1 MAEKDFREKKF
12 ISFNDIFADI
22 INVLLFNGS
31 NRVKDTD
38 LQSGGMLRSG
48 YKVDDRFAEQ
58 ERDVKKYWLNGSV
71 RLAVLGI
78 ENQTDQDSDFIFRGI
93 GYDGA
98 EYREQLRRRAE
109 IKRQNA
115 KLKAQRKAGTNNSRN
130 DTHSVDAGDD
140 ARKDAVPLPDFYP
153 VVTIVLYF
161 GDTHWNQSLNL
172 KDHLNIPEGLE
183 PYVSDYKVNLFE
195 IAFLTDEQVQA
206 FQSDFRYVAEYFVEN
221 RKRKEGLEPQ
231 ITITLEHLKHV
242 EEFIELMNAITN
254 SDRFSSLP
262 KLIKERGDEAVYT
275 ILFDEAE
282 ARGIAI
288 GEKRGEERG
297 EKRGEDNF
305 ATLISK
311 LFSLGR
317 IADAEKAANDENYRA
332 KLFKEFQIN

>member
-115 KLKAQRKAGTNNSRN
+115 KIHSKSGTES
-130 DTHSVDAGDD
+130 TGDD
-140 ARKDAVPLPDFYP
+140 SESIVPLPDFYP

-172 KDHLNIPEGLE
+172 KNHLNIPEGLE

-206 FQSDFRYVAEYFVEN
+206 FQSDFRYVAEYFVAN

-282 ARGIAI
+282 
-288 GEKRGEERG
+288 ERG
-297 EKRGEDNF
+297 AIKEAVKLYNDEMGLSPVD
-305 ATLISK
+305 IVSK
-311 LFSLGR
+311 IITRFSL
-317 IADAEKAANDENYRA
+317 DKDEAETYVKNTLSI
-332 KLFKEFQIN
+332 KQM

>member
-38 LQSGGMLRSG
+38 LESGGMLRSG

-98 EYREQLRRRAE
+98 EYREQLRRRTE

-115 KLKAQRKAGTNNSRN
+115 KIRSKSDNEST
-130 DTHSVDAGDD
+130 GDD
-140 ARKDAVPLPDFYP
+140 SESIVALPDFYP

-183 PYVSDYKVNLFE
+183 PYVSDYMVNLFE
-195 IAFLTDEQVQA
+195 ISFLTDEQVQA
-206 FQSDFRYVAEYFVEN
+206 FQSDFRYVAEYFVAN

-282 ARGIAI
+282 
-288 GEKRGEERG
+288 ERG
-297 EKRGEDNF
+297 EIKG
-305 ATLISK
+305 TIK
-311 LFSLGR
+311 LY
-317 IADAEKAANDENYRA
+317 NDEMGLSPQEIVA
-332 KLFKEFQIN
+332 KIMNRYPSLKESEAKQYVKNTLSIKQM

>member
-115 KLKAQRKAGTNNSRN
+115 KIRSKSDNEST
-130 DTHSVDAGDD
+130 GDD
-140 ARKDAVPLPDFYP
+140 SESIVALPDFYP

-206 FQSDFRYVAEYFVEN
+206 FQSDFRYVAEYFVAN

-242 EEFIELMNAITN
+242 EEFIELMNAI
-254 SDRFSSLP
+254 R
-262 KLIKERGDEAVYT
+262 IQ
-275 ILFDEAE
+275 
-282 ARGIAI
+282 I
-288 GEKRGEERG
+288 GFHHCR
-297 EKRGEDNF
+297 
-305 ATLISK
+305 S
-311 LFSLGR
+311 
-317 IADAEKAANDENYRA
+317 
-332 KLFKEFQIN
+332 